1 MPLPGAA
8 YAAATTATPFLESI
22 GGASLISAGANLVG
36 GIFGANSA
44 KAQNKAQVKLA
55 REQMA
60 FQERMSNTAHQR
72 EVNDLRLAG
81 LNPILSTNTGASS
94 PGGAMPSLQ
103 PVNFGSGVAKA
114 GEKAVDAVLNRQAL
128 ASSAKSMQV
137 ADADINLKNSSA
149 LAADQS
155 ARKTAAEASLI
166 EGTNP
171 DKSRQVKADANYAEG
186 RIYLLAEQINQAS
199 STVQKIKLENELKQL
214 VIDFYPYVTGAS
226 LAKTGTSLVQD
237 ILKQI
242 SKKGPAVAGKLS
254 TKNPNA
260 SGKMAKL
267 PEWNPVWGKHP
278 LAK

>member
-8 YAAATTATPFLESI
+8 YAAATVATPFLESI

-36 GIFGANSA
+36 GMFGGNSA
-44 KAQNKAQVKLA
+44 KAANKAQIKMA

-81 LNPILSTNTGASS
+81 LNPILSANGGASS
-94 PGGAMPSLQ
+94 PSGAMPQ
-103 PVNFGSGVAKA
+103 IKEVNYGSGISKA
-114 GEKAVDAVLNRQAL
+114 GETAVSNVLNKQAL

-155 ARKTAAEASLI
+155 ARKTAAEAALI

-171 DKSRQVKADANYAEG
+171 DKKRQVKADANYAEG

-199 STVQKIKLENELKQL
+199 STVQKLKLENELKEL
-214 VIDFYPYVTGAS
+214 VIEFYPFVTGAS
-226 LAKTGTSLVQD
+226 LARTGTALVND
-237 ILKQI
+237 IIKAI
-242 SKKGPAVAGKLS
+242 RKPPKGITRTRTNKGKDWS
-254 TKNPNA
+254 ETIRTT
-260 SGKMAKL
+260 
-267 PEWNPVWGKHP
+267 E
-278 LAK
+278 